1 MYLIFKYLII
11 MLMCRYADLKGVHV
25 LEDLSYL
32 SGANKIWEEWRF
44 EPWKNSGAEGL
55 RRRVSLIKSG
65 LLGEIARYYV
75 DDYIVWKY
83 RSEDPRRI
91 FKTACPETDLMSQRY
106 LFLKSEGKYFTQKK
120 SFMLGLRGFIE
131 IHMYNPGEGA
141 PKAIEDLAYL
151 VLKAG
156 EVVGQRH
163 P

>member
-1 MYLIFKYLII
+1 
-11 MLMCRYADLKGVHV
+11 MCCYADIKGAHV

-91 FKTACPETDLMSQRY
+91 FKTAGPETDLMSQRY

-120 SFMLGLRGFIE
+120 SFMLDLRGFI
-131 IHMYNPGEGA
+131 
-141 PKAIEDLAYL
+141 
-151 VLKAG
+151 
-156 EVVGQRH
+156 
-163 P
+163 